1 LCFPCSISNPNHK
14 VPKYGVISKQQQK
27 PAKKQMVCHGEKN
40 SSIGCAIVLMR
51 EAASHTF
58 LASFSIQM
66 AKPFPV
72 ILCHVPAVP
81 EYGTKPGNILLP
93 PPPPPPALLKSVTP
107 PNGDSD
113 AMRSSTSH
121 NIAYSGRTM
130 RQSSLSHGDF
140 SSYIKPKPSELFIAV
155 IRHRRNLS
163 TSLNTK

>member
-1 LCFPCSISNPNHK
+1 M
-14 VPKYGVISKQQQK
+14 G
-27 PAKKQMVCHGEKN
+27 G
-40 SSIGCAIVLMR
+40 
-51 EAASHTF
+51 AASHTF

-81 EYGTKPGNILLP
+81 EYGTKPGNIL
-93 PPPPPPALLKSVTP
+93 PPPPALLKSVTS
-107 PNGDSD
+107 PNSDSD

-163 TSLNTK
+163 ASLNTK